1 MNYYF
6 AYGSNMNQL
15 QMKERCPTAT
25 LVSRVVL
32 KDYKIDFT
40 IYSEKR
46 QCGCADIVSTKSGEV
61 WGLLYTVSDLDIQA
75 LDTFEGHPIH
85 YRRCEVVVY
94 DDFKVSY
101 VAISYEVVTKQQSTL
116 STSKHYLGLLH
127 EAALQHNF
135 PESYLKT
142 LTTFCTV
149 D

>member
-15 QMKERCPTAT
+15 QMQERCPQSI
-25 LVSRVVL
+25 LVGKAVL
-32 KDYKIDFT
+32 YEYKIDFT

-46 QCGCADIVSTKSGEV
+46 QCGCADIVPSPALEV
-61 WGLLYTVSDLDIQA
+61 WGLLYSVNDSDRRA
-75 LDTFEGHPIH
+75 LDMFEGHPIH
-85 YRRCEVVVY
+85 YQRCTVVVF
-94 DDFKVSY
+94 DDVGVSHN
-101 VAISYEVVTKQQSTL
+101 AFSYEVVNKHPVTL
-116 STSKHYLGLLH
+116 KTSKHYLGLLH

-142 LTTFCTV
+142 LTTFRTV